1 MYGNSIE
8 NGRDLFMETNENYVP
23 LWKKFA
29 LTIKEAAEYFGIGE
43 KKLRELARENEDGS
57 FVLQVGVKQLIK
69 RERFED
75 FLNAANAI

>member
-1 MYGNSIE
+1 MNTE
-8 NGRDLFMETNENYVP
+8 EKYVP

-43 KKLRELARENEDGS
+43 KKLRDLVKENEDGS
-57 FVLQVGVKQLIK
+57 FVLHVGVKQLIK